1 MTMLEVKPKQVL
13 KCCDNLHDVALVDA
27 VAVVAK
33 AECAGAGSIR
43 KSSNV
48 VAVVFADLMLVQQC
62 AALNSRYNLKN
73 S

>member
-1 MTMLEVKPKQVL
+1 MTMQEVKPKQVL

-33 AECAGAGSIR
+33 AECAGAGSSR

-48 VAVVFADLMLVQQC
+48 AAVVVADLMLVQQC
-62 AALNSRYNLKN
+62 AA
-73 S
+73 